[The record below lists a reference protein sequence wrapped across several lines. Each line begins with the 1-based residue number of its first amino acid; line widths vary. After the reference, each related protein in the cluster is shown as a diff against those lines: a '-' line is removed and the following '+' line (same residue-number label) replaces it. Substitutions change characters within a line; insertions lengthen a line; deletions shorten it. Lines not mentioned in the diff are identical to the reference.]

1 MVSSA
6 VEEQRRAMF
15 RGFLRGVSEEEAA
28 VQSASPFPVR
38 YVHVFRPL
46 GGGLPLPKLST
57 KFQL

>member
-15 RGFLRGVSEEEAA
+15 RGFLRGVSEKEAA
-28 VQSASPFPVR
+28 VQSTSPFPIR
-38 YVHVFRPL
+38 YVHMFKPL
-46 GGGLPLPKLST
+46 GDDLPLPKLST

>member
-6 VEEQRRAMF
+6 VEVQKRAMF
-15 RGFLRGVSEEEAA
+15 RGLLRGVSEKEAA
-28 VQSASPFPVR
+28 VQNASPFPNR

-46 GGGLPLPKLST
+46 GGDLSLPKLST